1 MRAPLAGYSD
11 SPDSLPSPGQML
23 RRALGSSPRTPR
35 SSGEREIELQSPSL
49 HPLRAR
55 RAHLES
61 RPYTPLRR
69 SPRERSSSLFLS
81 SDDVPELPAQA
92 QAPAQASLPP
102 PPPPPAPR
110 PPPPQQPAA
119 RSAARTQRREEQLA
133 ALAKRQSLREANKI
147 RHSKTD
153 ALKDMIV
160 VVDSALSADGGIL
173 APVFEQLRSRLEE
186 HGATIT
192 TADGPRAIL
201 FERRVRARYNPDE
214 QLWEPLDTE
223 HIIREPTAM
232 VLTSGEEA
240 VQALEEDT
248 LRKHIDEAC
257 ARCDHA
263 APVQALLLIVGLD
276 AYFRKQRAS
285 RNRAYAQAVRRR
297 LQGGEP
303 PPTQQPEDT
312 QPERINS
319 ALLALQMLHR
329 CHVLRIHGAE
339 LADYIVSIAGDIAI
353 RPYRLLQQDAPRGI
367 RAPTRGS
374 IELMYRMMLEQIPRS
389 TVHVAR
395 AVMSEYPTMRALF
408 DAYAR
413 CKTAS
418 EAANMLAGLKC
429 LNGRTSRN
437 LGPSMSRRIHAIFS
451 SMDGRLEIDG

>member
-1 MRAPLAGYSD
+1 MRAPPAGYSD

-35 SSGEREIELQSPSL
+35 SSGECEIELQSPSL

-55 RAHLES
+55 RAQLEAHS
-61 RPYTPLRR
+61 YTLLRR

-81 SDDVPELPAQA
+81 SDDAPEMPAQV
-92 QAPAQASLPP
+92 PP
-102 PPPPPAPR
+102 PPPPQ
-110 PPPPQQPAA
+110 PPPPEQPSA
-119 RSAARTQRREEQLA
+119 RSAARSQRRMEQLA
-133 ALAKRQSLREANKI
+133 AQEKRKSLREANKV

-153 ALKDMIV
+153 ALKDMV
-160 VVDSALSADGGIL
+160 MVVDSALCADGGVL
-173 APVFEQLRSRLEE
+173 APVFEHLRSRLEE
-186 HGATIT
+186 HGATVT
-192 TADGPRAIL
+192 SAEGPCAIF

-214 QLWEPLDTE
+214 QLWEPLDAE
-223 HIIREPTAM
+223 QIVREPTVM
-232 VLTSGEEA
+232 VLTSGEGA

-248 LRKHIDEAC
+248 LREHINKAC
-257 ARCDHA
+257 ARCNHA

-276 AYFRKQRAS
+276 AHFRKQRAS

-303 PPTQQPEDT
+303 PPMQQVEDT

-319 ALLALQMLHR
+319 ALLSLQMLHR
-329 CHVLRIHGAE
+329 CHVFRVHGTE
-339 LADYIVSIAGDIAI
+339 LADYIISITGDIAI

-374 IELMYRMMLEQIPRS
+374 VELMYRMMLEQIPRS

-408 DAYAR
+408 DAYAG
-413 CKTAS
+413 CKSAD